1 MAFSSSTAGSIP
13 LGKSGSPLVV
23 QVVRQYPPSRGGLE
37 DVVSNLSR
45 LLLKRGF
52 RVRVVTLDRLFV
64 DPGTTLPAHDVID
77 GVEVVRIPWK
87 GSSRYP
93 VAPQV
98 FRHIADADLVHVH
111 AIDFFFDA
119 LAWTR
124 PFHGKPMVA
133 TTHGG
138 FFHTKNYAAI
148 KNVWFKTVTRLSAS
162 AYRSVVCCSQSDLD
176 LFAQIA
182 GRRSVLVENGVD
194 NEKFAHLSSLVPQRR
209 IITIGRFS
217 VNKRLDRLF
226 DTIYALNKIEPDWA
240 LDVVGS
246 VSDHSEADIRNEI
259 ARRGLEGQVTLHVG
273 LENEEVRKLIGRAS
287 LFASASEYEGFGLV
301 AVEAMSAGLVPV
313 LHTND
318 AYNALGNRHGGIF
331 LADFARP
338 EEAAAAVRKA
348 YQHLS
353 SDPEVVRN
361 AMIDAAAT
369 HAWASVADRY
379 VAIYKDALRGRPV
392 RASA

>member
-98 FRHIADADLVHVH
+98 FSHIGDADLVHVH

-176 LFAQIA
+176 LFSQIA
-182 GRRSVLVENGVD
+182 DRRSVLVENGVD
-194 NEKFAHLSSLVPQRR
+194 NEKFARLSSPVPQRR

-226 DTIYALNKIEPDWA
+226 DTIYALNKMEPGWA

-259 ARRGLEGQVTLHVG
+259 ARRGLEGQVSLHVG
-273 LENEEVRKLIGRAS
+273 LENAEVRKLIGRAS

-318 AYNALGNRHGGIF
+318 AYNSLGKRHAGIF
-331 LADFARP
+331 LADFSRP
-338 EEAAAAVRKA
+338 EEGAAAIRKA
-348 YQHLS
+348 FRHLS

-361 AMIDAAAT
+361 SMIEAAAT

-379 VAIYKDALRGRPV
+379 AEIYEGALGGRPV
-392 RASA
+392 RAGA

>member
-13 LGKSGSPLVV
+13 LGKSGSPLVA

-138 FFHTKNYAAI
+138 FFHTRNYAAI

-176 LFAQIA
+176 LFSQIA

-194 NEKFAHLSSLVPQRR
+194 NEKFARLSSPVPQRR

-226 DTIYALNKIEPDWA
+226 DTIYALNKIEPGWA

-259 ARRGLEGQVTLHVG
+259 ARRGLEGQITLHVG
-273 LENEEVRKLIGRAS
+273 LENAEVRKLIGRAS

-353 SDPEVVRN
+353 SDPEAVRG

-379 VAIYKDALRGRPV
+379 AAIYEDALRGRRV
-392 RASA
+392 RVSA

>member
-13 LGKSGSPLVV
+13 LGKSGSPLVA

-138 FFHTKNYAAI
+138 FFHTRNYAAI

-162 AYRSVVCCSQSDLD
+162 AYRSVVCCSQSDHD
-176 LFAQIA
+176 LFSQIA

-194 NEKFAHLSSLVPQRR
+194 NEKFARLSSPVPQRR

-226 DTIYALNKIEPDWA
+226 DTIYALNKIEPGWA

-259 ARRGLEGQVTLHVG
+259 ARRGLEGQITLHVG
-273 LENEEVRKLIGRAS
+273 LENAEVRKLIGRAS

-353 SDPEVVRN
+353 SDPEAVRG

-379 VAIYKDALRGRPV
+379 AAIYEDALRGRRV
-392 RASA
+392 RVSA

>member
-13 LGKSGSPLVV
+13 LGMSDAPLVV

-64 DPGTTLPAHDVID
+64 DPETTLPAHDVID

-98 FRHIADADLVHVH
+98 FRHIGDADLVHVH

-124 PFHGKPMVA
+124 PFHGKAMVV

-176 LFAQIA
+176 LFSQIA
-182 GRRSVLVENGVD
+182 GRRCALVENGVD
-194 NEKFAHLSSLVPQRR
+194 TEKFARLSSPVPQRR

-226 DTIYALNKIEPDWA
+226 DTMSALNRIEPGWM

-246 VSDHSEADIRNEI
+246 NSDHSEAELRGEI
-259 ARRGLEGQVTLHVG
+259 ARRGLESQVTLHVG
-273 LENEEVRKLIGRAS
+273 LENTEVRELIGRAS

-313 LHTND
+313 LHIND
-318 AYNALGNRHGGIF
+318 AYNALGKRHPGIF

-338 EEAAAAVRKA
+338 EESAAAIRKA
-348 YQHLS
+348 FLHLS
-353 SDPEVVRN
+353 SDAESVRN
-361 AMIDAAAT
+361 AMVGAAAT
-369 HAWASVADRY
+369 HAWASVADHY
-379 VAIYKDALRGRPV
+379 AEIYEGALRGRRI
-392 RASA
+392 RAGA

>member
-98 FRHIADADLVHVH
+98 FRHIGDADLVHVH

-182 GRRSVLVENGVD
+182 NRRSVLVENGVD
-194 NEKFAHLSSLVPQRR
+194 NEKFARLSSPVPQRR

-226 DTIYALNKIEPDWA
+226 DTIYALNKIEPGWA

-273 LENEEVRKLIGRAS
+273 LENSEVRKLIGLAS

-348 YQHLS
+348 YQYLS
-353 SDPEVVRN
+353 SDPEAVRN

-379 VAIYKDALRGRPV
+379 AAIYEDALRGRPV

>member
-64 DPGTTLPAHDVID
+64 DPGTTLPAHDMID

-138 FFHTKNYAAI
+138 FFHTRNYAAI
-148 KNVWFKTVTRLSAS
+148 KNIWFKTVTRLSAS

-194 NEKFAHLSSLVPQRR
+194 NEKFARLSSSVPRRR

-226 DTIYALNKIEPDWA
+226 DTIYALNKIEPGWA

-259 ARRGLEGQVTLHVG
+259 AHRGLEGQVSLHVG
-273 LENEEVRKLIGRAS
+273 LENAEVRKLIGRAS

-318 AYNALGNRHGGIF
+318 AYNVLGNRHGGIF

-353 SDPEVVRN
+353 SDPEAVRN

-379 VAIYKDALRGRPV
+379 AAIYEDALRGRSV

>member
-13 LGKSGSPLVV
+13 LGTSGSPLVV

-176 LFAQIA
+176 LFSQIA

-194 NEKFAHLSSLVPQRR
+194 NEKFARLSSPVPQRR

-226 DTIYALNKIEPDWA
+226 DTIYALNKIEPGWA

-273 LENEEVRKLIGRAS
+273 LENAEVRKLIGRAS

-338 EEAAAAVRKA
+338 EEASAVVRKA

-353 SDPEVVRN
+353 SDPEAVRN

-379 VAIYKDALRGRPV
+379 AAIYEDALRGRPV

>member
-13 LGKSGSPLVV
+13 LGTSGSPLVV

-64 DPGTTLPAHDVID
+64 DPGTTLPSHDVID

-194 NEKFAHLSSLVPQRR
+194 NEKFAHLSSPVPQRR

-226 DTIYALNKIEPDWA
+226 DTIYALNKIEPGWA

-259 ARRGLEGQVTLHVG
+259 ARRGLEGQVSLHVG
-273 LENEEVRKLIGRAS
+273 LENAEVRKLIGRAS

-338 EEAAAAVRKA
+338 EEAAVAVRKA

-353 SDPEVVRN
+353 SDPETVRN

-379 VAIYKDALRGRPV
+379 AAIYEDALRGRPV

>member
-13 LGKSGSPLVV
+13 LGTSGSPLVV

-64 DPGTTLPAHDVID
+64 DPGTRLPAHDVID

-194 NEKFAHLSSLVPQRR
+194 NEKFAHLSSPVPQRR

-226 DTIYALNKIEPDWA
+226 DTIYALNKIEPGWA

-273 LENEEVRKLIGRAS
+273 LENAEVRKLIGRAS

-318 AYNALGNRHGGIF
+318 AYNALGNRHDGIF

-348 YQHLS
+348 FQYLS
-353 SDPEVVRN
+353 SDPEAVRN

-379 VAIYKDALRGRPV
+379 AAIYEDTLRGRPV
-392 RASA
+392 WASA

>member
-98 FRHIADADLVHVH
+98 FRHIGDADLVHVH

-148 KNVWFKTVTRLSAS
+148 KNIWFKTVTRLSAS

-182 GRRSVLVENGVD
+182 DRRSVLVENGVD
-194 NEKFAHLSSLVPQRR
+194 NEKFARLSSSVPRRR

-226 DTIYALNKIEPDWA
+226 DTIYALNKIEPGWA

-273 LENEEVRKLIGRAS
+273 LENAEVRKLIGRAS

-318 AYNALGNRHGGIF
+318 AYHALGKRHGGIF

-353 SDPEVVRN
+353 SDPETVRN
-361 AMIDAAAT
+361 AMIDAAAI
-369 HAWASVADRY
+369 HAWESVADRY
-379 VAIYKDALRGRPV
+379 AAIYEDALRGRPV